1 METRKVKELGTMSF
15 KQKYDGHDVDLLSI
29 KIRSD
34 PNNQN
39 SFHGNFAMNKK
50 DQALIS
56 YFVRSDD
63 GIDIKDELEKIAYV
77 LIWVIFQSFFF
88 FHLDRSHPRLFLCL
102 YVCLDIGIGLH
113 FHQLQKWQ
121 LVSLCFSHHSYL

>member
-39 SFHGNFAMNKK
+39 SFHGKFAMNKK

-63 GIDIKDELEKIAYV
+63 GINIKDELEKIAYV
-77 LIWVIFQSFFF
+77 LIWDVFQCFSFQ
-88 FHLDRSHPRLFLCL
+88 LDRSHHRLFLCL
-102 YVCLDIGIGLH
+102 YVCLEIGIGLH
-113 FHQLQKWQ
+113 FRQLRNWQ